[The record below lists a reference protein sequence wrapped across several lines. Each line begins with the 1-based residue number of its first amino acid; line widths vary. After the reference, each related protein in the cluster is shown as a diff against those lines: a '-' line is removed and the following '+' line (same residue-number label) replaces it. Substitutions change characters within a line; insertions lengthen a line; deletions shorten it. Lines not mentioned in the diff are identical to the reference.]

1 MSTAVQWVTRTL
13 FTGLLGPLLSMV
25 IQGRLLA
32 DPLARVATD
41 GHGRQGGAAVGSRW
55 GCAVGEA
62 SVTAPSG
69 DGRPA
74 GQVGHGRLRASH
86 ADRERVIAVVKAA
99 FVQGRL
105 TKDEFD
111 ARVSQSLTARTYAD
125 LAAPTADLPR
135 GLIGARPLHNL
146 VRGPA
151 RPSRSKTAKLGVGMI
166 IAVAASISLAGI
178 ASVPL
183 SSPRFT
189 SSASVLLGPPSMSA
203 MATQVV
209 IAGSDPVLQEALL
222 RVKPA
227 MSLPGLRRDIQVTSV
242 TQRVLKISARG
253 ETAAGAERTANAVAD
268 SYVNYVNSGRAPA
281 GRGQAYILDVAGTA
295 TETPLPVPLLFSGG
309 LAVLLG
315 LLIAATTAIARGRRG
330 RRFRMQ

>member
-1 MSTAVQWVTRTL
+1 M
-13 FTGLLGPLLSMV
+13 
-25 IQGRLLA
+25 
-32 DPLARVATD
+32 
-41 GHGRQGGAAVGSRW
+41 GHGRQSGTAVGSPW
-55 GCAVGEA
+55 VVLLGEA
-62 SVTAPSG
+62 SVTAPPG
-69 DGRPA
+69 DGMPV
-74 GQVGHGRLRASH
+74 GQAGHGRLRASH

-111 ARVSQSLTARTYAD
+111 RRVSQTLTARTYAD

-135 GLIGARPLHNL
+135 GLIAARPLHNL
-146 VRGPA
+146 ARGPA
-151 RPSRSKTAKLGVGMI
+151 RPSRSKVAKLGVGMI

-178 ASVPL
+178 ASVPI
-183 SSPRFT
+183 SPPPFT
-189 SSASVLLGPPSMSA
+189 SSASVLLGPSAPSMSA
-203 MATQVV
+203 MAAQVV
-209 IAGSDPVLQEALL
+209 VAGSDPVLLGALP

-227 MSLPGLRRDIQVTSV
+227 MSLPSLRSDIQVTSV
-242 TQRVLKISARG
+242 TQRVMKISARG
-253 ETAAGAERTANAVAD
+253 ETAARAERTANAVAD
-268 SYVNYVNSGRAPA
+268 SYVNYVNSGRTSA

-315 LLIAATTAIARGRRG
+315 LLIAAITAIALSCRG